1 MLLVYTHKITPRLR
15 YTFKHICTYILGI
28 PVKFTS
34 AVDEFIVHDSLK
46 LSYTNKPLGKELFI
60 KSQEVLFEQGIADI
74 EIKVQAWR
82 DTKCFFVTGPKS
94 LLPFDIFAASFVLL
108 SRYEEFLPHVKDEM
122 GRFPATESLGY
133 QEDFLN
139 QPVIDIWASYF
150 KEALKESYPNYDF
163 PERKFSFQA
172 LVDVEQAYE
181 MNSAGVMRWVSGL
194 FSDLFRLKFQ
204 RIWLRF
210 QVSLGLRKD
219 PFDTFSWLINV
230 QKNAKFKFLFFF
242 QLGDYSTYTKNI
254 RFNKRTFRELIKMV
268 GDYSEIGL
276 LFSKEAL
283 EAKKQMKIEKKRL
296 ENIINKPLN
305 AVRCST
311 NMGSLPVQYREMIQL
326 EAKNDYSMGYPNVL
340 GFRAGTCTPFFFYD
354 LDYESITPL
363 KLHPICAQP
372 GAFEAQGLDVQELNH
387 KLDIFFRIKREIEQ
401 VNGTFVFS
409 FSNKS
414 VTGKG
419 QDQGQ
424 WKQFFRELVNA

>member
-60 KSQEVLFEQGIADI
+60 KSHEVLFDQGITDM
-74 EIKVQAWR
+74 EIKVQPYR

-94 LLPFDIFAASFVLL
+94 LLPFDIFAAAFVLL

-122 GRFPATESLGY
+122 GSFPATESLGY
-133 QEDFLN
+133 QEDFLT
-139 QPVIDIWASYF
+139 QPVVDIWASYF
-150 KEALKESYPNYDF
+150 KEALLEKYPTYDF

-172 LVDVEQAYE
+172 LVDVEQAYK
-181 MNSAGVMRWVSGL
+181 MSSVGIMRWVSG
-194 FSDLFRLKFQ
+194 FFGDLVRLKFSKV
-204 RIWLRF
+204 WLRF
-210 QVSLGLRKD
+210 QVSFHLRKD
-219 PFDTFSWLINV
+219 PYDTFNWLINV

-254 RFNKRTFRELIKMV
+254 RFNKKGFRELIKML

-283 EAKKQMKIEKKRL
+283 DSKKQMKIEKKRL

-305 AVRCST
+305 AVRCSK

-326 EAKNDYSMGYPNVL
+326 EAKNDYSMGYPNIL

-363 KLHPICAQP
+363 RLHPICAQP
-372 GAFEAQGLDVQELNH
+372 GAFESRGLDEQELND
-387 KLDIFFRIKREIEQ
+387 KLDIFLKVKQEVER
-401 VNGTFVFS
+401 VNGAFVFC

-414 VTGKG
+414 VTGRG